1 MQHKSCFKSNKQV
14 NTFKMKSIYLLF
26 TLIFTALLS
35 VHAQEPV
42 HRIVFK
48 NQPLN
53 FGGQKG
59 TDAEAVHL
67 MSGRVVYKKVTMPTF
82 RKGTDVKVK
91 LTVRSNGDRWDK
103 SGSCFV
109 VSDPKKLSILSIT
122 EKEAKFPKDS
132 YIDDKY
138 AGYVAG
144 ENYNPVV
151 ELMRFMTPFG
161 VGHYSDNKVKNRR
174 PVYIP
179 TWEKQV
185 VWEHDITDLES
196 LVTGT
201 FYIGVW
207 IDSWTAEG
215 YDFDLELIYSNRKQ
229 QKVTVLPLVNT
240 IPYVGGQQIPD
251 NFAHKELEKIFLL
264 KKNIKNVKLHYI
276 TTGHGGHS
284 GGDEFIKLKNSVYFD
299 NKLVLDTIPWR
310 DDCASFRRFNP
321 TSGVWLK
328 KDSVSYINSKTNKY
342 DIKEIEERLA
352 SSDLS
357 RSNWCPGSSVEPMV
371 VKLNDLKAG
380 SHVLRIKIPAT
391 PVDGDKLNHWLIS
404 AYLTYDEAD

>member
-1 MQHKSCFKSNKQV
+1 
-14 NTFKMKSIYLLF
+14 MKSIYLLF

-59 TDAEAVHL
+59 TDVEAVRL

-357 RSNWCPGSSVEPMV
+357 RS
-371 VKLNDLKAG
+371 
-380 SHVLRIKIPAT
+380 
-391 PVDGDKLNHWLIS
+391 
-404 AYLTYDEAD
+404 

>member
-1 MQHKSCFKSNKQV
+1 
-14 NTFKMKSIYLLF
+14 MKLNILLIAF
-26 TLIFTALLS
+26 LCTALFS
-35 VHAQEPV
+35 VNAQKPIK
-42 HRIVFK
+42 HTVFNK
-48 NQPLN
+48 QPLN
-53 FGGQKG
+53 FGGEKG
-59 TDAEAVHL
+59 SDPEAVRL
-67 MSGRVVYKKVTMPTF
+67 MEGRLVYKKVTVPTF
-82 RKGTDVKVK
+82 SQGTDVKIK

-109 VSDPKKLSILSIT
+109 VSDPSKLSILSIT
-122 EKEAKFPKDS
+122 EKDGKFPKDS
-132 YIDDKY
+132 YVDDKY
-138 AGYVAG
+138 AGFVKGKTYDPA
-144 ENYNPVV
+144 V

-161 VGHYSDNKVKNRR
+161 VGHYSDNKVKYRK

-179 TWEKQV
+179 SWEKEV

-201 FYIGVW
+201 FYVGVW

-215 YDFDLELIYSNRKQ
+215 YDFDLELSYSDRKQ
-229 QKVTVLPLVNT
+229 QKVNVMPLVNT

-251 NFAHKELEKIFLL
+251 NFAHNDLVENIQL
-264 KKNIKNVKLHYI
+264 KKDAKNVKLHYI

-321 TSGVWLK
+321 TSGVWIR
-328 KDSVSYINSKTNKY
+328 KDSASYISPLTNTY
-342 DIKEIEERLA
+342 EIKEIEERIA

-357 RSNWCPGSSVEPMV
+357 RSNWCPGSFVEPMTV
-371 VKLNDLKAG
+371 DLGDLKSG
-380 SHVLRIKIPAT
+380 SHTIKIKIPAT
-391 PVDGDKLNHWLIS
+391 AVDGDKLNHWLVS
-404 AYLTYDEAD
+404 AYLTYE

>member
-59 TDAEAVHL
+59 TDAEAVRL

-380 SHVLRIKIPAT
+380 SHVLCIKIPAT
-391 PVDGDKLNHWLIS
+391 PIDGDKLNHWLIS
-404 AYLTYDEAD
+404 AYLTYDEVD

>member
-59 TDAEAVHL
+59 TDAEAVRL

-207 IDSWTAEG
+207 IDSWTAEEKNIK
-215 YDFDLELIYSNRKQ
+215 LKLINSNRKQ